1 MIEFMNFETTKS
13 LNLGSGLTSRLSAL
27 CRRDMWFPST
37 DKTGD
42 RVPRHRCPNDG
53 GGLNGEPRATTGGS
67 AVPAPRAN
75 FEVT

>member
-13 LNLGSGLTSRLSAL
+13 LNLGSGFTSRLSAL

-37 DKTGD
+37 AKTRD
-42 RVPRHRCPNDG
+42 RVPRRHRCPKDD
-53 GGLNGEPRATTGGS
+53 GGLNGESRAGVC
-67 AVPAPRAN
+67 AAPAPRAN